1 MNAATCDL
9 DGLVFEPVGQ
19 AQSLVVIMHGL
30 GSSAAAMS
38 ALAKGIADALPTA
51 AVVVPDG
58 FEPFDTSVSGR
69 QWFSVRGVTPA
80 NRGDRVAAVLPSI
93 CAAID
98 GLRQKYG
105 VLPQRIAL
113 VGFSQGAIVALQIAA
128 TLALPAA
135 VVALAGRLATPVTFS
150 GKRPAMLFSHG
161 TDDGV
166 ISIAEGEHAAQAF
179 EDAGYPVEF
188 QAIPGHGHSISDLQI
203 AKTAAFLQ
211 ACLDLERG

>member
-1 MNAATCDL
+1 MNPATCDL
-9 DGLVFEPVGQ
+9 AGLVFEPVGQ

-58 FEPFDTSVSGR
+58 FERFDKSVSGR
-69 QWFSVRGVTPA
+69 QWFSVRGITPV
-80 NRGDRVAAVLPSI
+80 NRGERVAAVLPSI

-98 GLRQKYG
+98 GLRHKYG
-105 VLPQRIAL
+105 VLPERIAL
-113 VGFSQGAIVALQIAA
+113 VGFSQGAIIVLQIAA
-128 TLALPAA
+128 TVSLPTA
-135 VVALAGRLATPVTFS
+135 VVALAGRLATPVTLS

-179 EDAGYPVEF
+179 KDAGYPVEF
-188 QAIPGHGHSISDLQI
+188 QAIPGHGHSISDHQI

-211 ACLDLERG
+211 AWLDLERG